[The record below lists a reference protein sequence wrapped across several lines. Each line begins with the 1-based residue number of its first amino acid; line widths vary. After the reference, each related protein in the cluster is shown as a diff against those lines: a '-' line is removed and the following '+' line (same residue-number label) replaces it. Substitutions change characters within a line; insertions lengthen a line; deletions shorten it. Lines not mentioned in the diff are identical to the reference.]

1 MMNEQSFIEYCRNSG
16 LSLTDKELQKFV
28 QYYEILIKYNEI
40 TNLTSIT
47 AKEEVFLK
55 HFYDSLTL
63 LIYHQLS
70 HGITLCDVGA
80 GAGFPSIP
88 LKIVRPDLK
97 ITIIDSLGKRID
109 FINYLVKMLDL
120 KDVEAYHARAEDFAK
135 QKRETFDVV
144 TARAVARLNI
154 LSELCIPLVKV
165 NGEFIA
171 MKGQSGFEELQEAN
185 NAITTLG
192 CKLATQYEFNLPE
205 DAGKRLIFAFTKITK
220 TPNKYPR
227 NYGQIKNKPL

>member
-70 HGITLCDVGA
+70 YGITLCDVGA

-205 DAGKRLIFAFTKITK
+205 DAGKRFIFAFTKITK

>member
-1 MMNEQSFIEYCRNSG
+1 MMNENSFLENCRNAG
-16 LSLTDKELQKFV
+16 LDITTEQLIKFV
-28 QYYEILIKYNEI
+28 QYYETLIKYNEI
-40 TNLTSIT
+40 TNLTAIT

-63 LIYHQLS
+63 LIYHQLP
-70 HGITLCDVGA
+70 HGTTLCDVGA

-88 LKIVRPDLK
+88 LKIIRPDLK
-97 ITIIDSLGKRID
+97 LTIIDSLGKRID
-109 FINYLVKMLDL
+109 FIKHLVKVLDL
-120 KDVEAYHARAEDFAK
+120 QDVETYHARAEDFAK
-135 QKRETFDVV
+135 LNREAFDIV

-165 NGEFIA
+165 NGQFIT
-171 MKGQSGFEELQEAN
+171 MKGQSGLEELQEAQK
-185 NAITTLG
+185 AVTTLG
-192 CKLATQYEFNLPE
+192 CKLDKQYEFNLPY
-205 DAGKRLIFAFTKITK
+205 DAGKRFILVFTKIMK